1 VKRRASIAA
10 LVLLALSATLA
21 GAATS
26 PIKITNVDTSRA
38 PLIAISVQAPA
49 ALASKGTPAYTVS
62 ENGQPVSGLN
72 VSDPNTGTNI
82 GLAVDV
88 SRSMKGKPLDQA
100 LAAAQQFTVDKR
112 QKDEFTVL
120 SFGDSVSAAS
130 ALTSDPT
137 SIAAGLREVS
147 LATHQGTALYDG
159 LLDGVQALA
168 DAGAG
173 RRVLI
178 VLTDGDDTSSKATAA
193 QVIAAA
199 HSADVSIYAIAL
211 KSSEFKPVVLRRI
224 ANATGGG
231 LFRANTNEIKAVYRT
246 IGQDLHNTYLL
257 EYTSS
262 LPSRKIKLTVTAPGA
277 GVASASFTTA
287 AAKVVAPPTLNGNVT
302 KFSDTKFANLFL
314 ALAVG
319 VVVLL
324 GALLLFRPSSNQ
336 RLQSRIE
343 GYAQVSTKRVERA
356 DGESRSPLFQRLL
369 VATEGLL
376 GRLKYWKHAAFILQ
390 QADMPLRAAEL
401 FYIQIG
407 LGAGLGILSMLF
419 AGNVILSL
427 ILFAIGVALPYF
439 YVKRKAGK
447 RTKAFEAQ
455 LPDTL
460 FAVAASLR
468 AGHSFAQAM
477 STIVKDG
484 GEPAAKEFGRVEAET
499 RLGRQTD
506 DALQAMADRLA
517 SRNFEFVVLAVNI
530 QRQVGGSLAEILDMV
545 ADTVREREQF
555 SRKVK
560 ALTAMGRASAYVLVG
575 MPFFLGAALSA
586 INYRYIEPLF
596 TTGPGH
602 IMLIT
607 GFTLIGIGSLILRKM
622 VNFRY

>member
-1 VKRRASIAA
+1 VKRRASIAVF
-10 LVLLALSATLA
+10 VLLAFSATLA
-21 GAATS
+21 GAATK
-26 PIKITNVDTSRA
+26 PIRITNVDTSRS
-38 PLIAISVQAPA
+38 PLVAISVQAPTTLGA
-49 ALASKGTPAYTVS
+49 NGTPAFVVS
-62 ENGQPVSGLN
+62 ENGNPVSGVR
-72 VSDPNTGTNI
+72 VSDPNTGANI
-82 GLAVDV
+82 ALALDT

-100 LAAAQQFTVDKR
+100 LAAARTFTVAKSARD
-112 QKDEFTVL
+112 QFTVL
-120 SFGDSVSAAS
+120 SFGDQVSAAS
-130 ALTSDPT
+130 PLTTDPT
-137 SIAAGLREVS
+137 SIAAALRNVS
-147 LATHQGTALYDG
+147 LSTTQGTALYDG
-159 LLDGVQALA
+159 LLDGVRTLA
-168 DAGAG
+168 DAGSG

-178 VLTDGDDTSSKATAA
+178 SLTDGDDISSTATVA

-199 HSADVSIYAIAL
+199 HASDVTIYAIAL
-211 KSSEFKPVVLRRI
+211 KSSSFKPVALRRI

-231 LFRANTNEIKAVYRT
+231 LFRASTSQIKDVYRR
-246 IGQDLHNTYLL
+246 IGKDLHRTYLL
-257 EYTSS
+257 QFTSS
-262 LPSRKIKLTVTAPGA
+262 LPTKRIALTVSAPGA
-277 GVASASFTTA
+277 SPASTSFA
-287 AAKVVAPPTLNGNVT
+287 ADGAKTVAPPTLNGNIT

-336 RLQSRIE
+336 KLQKRIE
-343 GYAQVSTKRVERA
+343 GYAQISERRPDRD

-376 GRLKYWKHAAFILQ
+376 GRLKYWKHAGFLLQ
-390 QADMPLRAAEL
+390 QADMPMRAAEL
-401 FYIQIG
+401 FYIQLGI
-407 LGAGLGILSMLF
+407 GAGIGILSML
-419 AGNVILSL
+419 AIGNVVLSL
-427 ILFAIGVALPYF
+427 ILFAVGMVLPYL

-447 RTKAFEAQ
+447 RTKKFESQ

-460 FAVAASLR
+460 VAVAASLR

-499 RLGRQTD
+499 RLGRSTD
-506 DALQAMADRLA
+506 DALQAMAERLA

-575 MPFFLGAALSA
+575 MPFFIGSALAA
-586 INYRYIEPLF
+586 INWTYLSPLF
-596 TTGPGH
+596 TTSAGH
-602 IMLIT
+602 IMLMV
-607 GFTLIGIGSLILRKM
+607 GLVMIGIGTLILRKL

>member
-10 LVLLALSATLA
+10 FVLLALSVSLA
-21 GAATS
+21 GAATK
-26 PIKITNVDTSRA
+26 PIRVTSVDTSRA
-38 PLIAISVQAPA
+38 PLIALTAQIPEGLA
-49 ALASKGTPAYTVS
+49 AKGTPAFAVT

-72 VSDPNTGTNI
+72 VSDPNTGANI
-82 GLAVDV
+82 AIAIDT
-88 SRSMKGKPLDQA
+88 SRSMKGKPLATA
-100 LAAAQQFTVDKR
+100 LAAARTFTVDKS
-112 QKDEFTVL
+112 QGDQITVL
-120 SFGDSVSAAS
+120 SFGDQVSAAS
-130 ALTSDPT
+130 PLTTDPT
-137 SIAAGLREVS
+137 SIAAALREVS
-147 LATHQGTALYDG
+147 LSAKQGTALYDG
-159 LLDGVQALA
+159 LLDGVRTLA
-168 DAGAG
+168 DAEG

-178 VLTDGDDTSSKATAA
+178 VLTDGDDISSKATAA

-199 HSADVSIYAIAL
+199 HASDVAIYAIAL
-211 KSSEFKPVVLRRI
+211 KSSSFKPVTLGRI
-224 ANATGGG
+224 ANSTGGG
-231 LFRANTNEIKAVYRT
+231 LFRASTGEIKDVYRE
-246 IGQDLHNTYLL
+246 IGKDLHNTYLL

-262 LPSRKIKLTVTAPGA
+262 LPAKKMSLVVSAPGA
-277 GVASASFTTA
+277 ASAAASFQSGG
-287 AAKVVAPPTLNGNVT
+287 AKVVAPPTLDANVT

-336 RLQSRIE
+336 RLQKRIE
-343 GYAQVSTKRVERA
+343 GYAQVSDRRPSERGE
-356 DGESRSPLFQRLL
+356 GESRSPLFQRLL

-376 GRLKYWKHAAFILQ
+376 GRLKYWQHAGFLLQ

-401 FYIQIG
+401 FYIQ
-407 LGAGLGILSMLF
+407 LGAGAVLGILSLLIG
-419 AGNVILSL
+419 APVILSL
-427 ILFAIGVALPYF
+427 ILFALGVVVPYG

-447 RTKAFEAQ
+447 RTKKFEAQ

-460 FAVAASLR
+460 VAVAASLR

-499 RLGRQTD
+499 SLGRSTD
-506 DALQAMADRLA
+506 DALQAMAERLA

-530 QRQVGGSLAEILDMV
+530 QRQIGGSLAEILDMV

-560 ALTAMGRASAYVLVG
+560 ALTAMGRASAYVLIA
-575 MPFFLGAALSA
+575 MPFFIGLAIAA
-586 INYRYIEPLF
+586 INWTYISPLF
-596 TTGPGH
+596 NTSAGH
-602 IMLIT
+602 IMLMV
-607 GFTLIGIGSLILRKM
+607 GFALIGIGTLILRKM

>member
-1 VKRRASIAA
+1 
-10 LVLLALSATLA
+10 
-21 GAATS
+21 
-26 PIKITNVDTSRA
+26 
-38 PLIAISVQAPA
+38 
-49 ALASKGTPAYTVS
+49 
-62 ENGQPVSGLN
+62 
-72 VSDPNTGTNI
+72 
-82 GLAVDV
+82 
-88 SRSMKGKPLDQA
+88 M
-100 LAAAQQFTVDKR
+100 
-112 QKDEFTVL
+112 
-120 SFGDSVSAAS
+120 
-130 ALTSDPT
+130 
-137 SIAAGLREVS
+137 
-147 LATHQGTALYDG
+147 
-159 LLDGVQALA
+159 
-168 DAGAG
+168 
-173 RRVLI
+173 LI

-224 ANATGGG
+224 ANSTGGG
-231 LFRANTNEIKAVYRT
+231 LFRANTNEIKTVYKT

-277 GVASASFTTA
+277 SVASASFTTA

-324 GALLLFRPSSNQ
+324 VALLLFRPSSNQ

-343 GYAQVSTKRVERA
+343 GYAQISEKRTGRA
-356 DGESRSPLFQRLL
+356 EGESRSPLFQRLL
-369 VATEGLL
+369 IGTEGLL

-401 FYIQIG
+401 FYIQAG
-407 LGAGLGILSMLF
+407 LGAGLGILCMLF
-419 AGNVILSL
+419 SGNVVMSL
-427 ILFAIGVALPYF
+427 ILFAVGLLLPYY

-460 FAVAASLR
+460 VAVAASLR

-560 ALTAMGRASAYVLVG
+560 ALTAMGRASAYVLIA
-575 MPFFLGAALSA
+575 MPFFIGLAIAA
-586 INYRYIEPLF
+586 INWTYISPLF
-596 TTGPGH
+596 NTSAGH
-602 IMLIT
+602 IMLIA
-607 GFTLIGIGSLILRKM
+607 GLVLIGIGSAILRKM